1 MASEVGKK
9 LKEKL
14 IELYNDKEYA
24 LGVMVNSKTEEN
36 WKLLLDVIEKEDFDS
51 DRIALIALALGET
64 VEQKH

>member
-24 LGVMVNSKTEEN
+24 LGVMVN
-36 WKLLLDVIEKEDFDS
+36 
-51 DRIALIALALGET
+51 
-64 VEQKH
+64 